1 MPEVDLLILAS
12 SRKHGGRC
20 IAGWD
25 LTNERWL
32 RPVSSQADGTL
43 ELEHCT
49 VNGAWPEV
57 FDVVHL
63 EIGDHRPS
71 PYQPENYVISGT
83 PWELV
88 RQEQPGDVSGLLE
101 NLVETDHWLLR
112 SNDRRVQAAVL
123 RANAAPSSLLLVHPS
138 SLTWR
143 VETAPWGDRQRK
155 ADFRIGG
162 GGWYDWSV
170 TDIPV
175 YEQLRE
181 LDDGNYPRDT
191 VGIDDDSDVLLTI
204 SLAEPYQENDAC
216 YKLVAAVLEVETD

>member
-1 MPEVDLLILAS
+1 MPEIDLLVLAS

-25 LTNERWL
+25 LTNDRWL
-32 RPVSSQADGTL
+32 RPVSARADGTL
-43 ELEHCT
+43 EQQHCS
-49 VNGAWPEV
+49 VDGVWPEA

-71 PYQPENYVISGT
+71 PYQPENYVIAGT
-83 PWELV
+83 PWQLV
-88 RQEQPGDVSGLLE
+88 RNEDPADVADLLE
-101 NLVETDHWLLR
+101 DLVDEDHWLLES
-112 SNDRRVQAAVL
+112 SNRRVQAAAL
-123 RANAAPSSLLLVHPS
+123 RANPAPSSLVLVEPS

-155 ADFRIGG
+155 ADFQIGDG
-162 GGWYDWSV
+162 TVYDWSV

-191 VGIDDDSDVLLTI
+191 AGIDDDSDVFLTI
-204 SLAEPYQENDAC
+204 SLGEPYDQNDSC
-216 YKLVAAVLEVETD
+216 YKLVAAVLET